1 MKRIIM
7 HWSAGAYKASSLD
20 KKHYHK
26 IVEGDGK
33 VVNGDNSIE
42 SNSAEARKKNP
53 NGAYAAHTLNCNT
66 DSIGVSMA
74 CMAGA
79 VEGKTNGTHPMTQIQ
94 FESMCK
100 LIAELCKKYG
110 IPVTNK
116 TVLSHAEVQTN
127 LGIKQRG
134 KWDFTVLPFKP
145 ELKGAAQC
153 GNYARDLIKAY
164 MIGKPALVATMVPT
178 VETAEK
184 TLQVGD
190 QGVYVQDLN
199 SNLKKL
205 GYEDVPAGDKFT
217 KATEA
222 AVKDLQENKGI
233 IVDAEVGPRTQ
244 IAIGEE
250 LKAQEL
256 APVIKE
262 AEKSV
267 PATAVKEV
275 KEKTNLWS
283 KIVGGIGAVSGVGSL
298 GLWGMDWTA
307 ILAIGGV
314 VLVLI
319 IALLLLQNQIVSAF
333 EKINKS

>member
-33 VVNGDNSIE
+33 IVNGDIPIE
-42 SNSAEARKKNP
+42 NNSAAYRKQNP
-53 NGAYAAHTLNCNT
+53 KGAYAAHTLNCNT
-66 DSIGVSMA
+66 DSIGISMA

-79 VEGKTNGTHPMTQIQ
+79 VEGKTNGKNPMTQAQ

-100 LIAELCKKYG
+100 LAAELCKKYK

-134 KWDFTVLPFKP
+134 KWDFTVIPFKP
-145 ELKGAAQC
+145 ELKGAAAC
-153 GNYARDLIKAY
+153 GNYARDLIKSY
-164 MIGKPALVATMVPT
+164 MAGPKATFVPADEVAQKSLT
-178 VETAEK
+178 
-184 TLQVGD
+184 VGD
-190 QGVYVQDLN
+190 QGVYVKDLN
-199 SNLKKL
+199 ENLSKL
-205 GYEDVPAGDKFT
+205 GYDVPVTDTFT
-217 KATEA
+217 PETEK
-222 AVKDLQENKGI
+222 AVKAVQEESNLV
-233 IVDAEVGPRTQ
+233 VDAEAGPRTQ
-244 IAIGEE
+244 VALGEK
-250 LKAQEL
+250 LKEQEL
-256 APVIKE
+256 APKIKE
-262 AEKSV
+262 AAKKV
-267 PATAVKEV
+267 PTTAVKEV

-283 KIVGGIGAVSGVGSL
+283 KILGFVGAGGVSGL

-314 VLVLI
+314 VVGLI
-319 IALLLLQNQIVSAF
+319 VVLLLLQNQIVAAF
-333 EKINKS
+333 EKINKE